1 MKCRDGGLCIG
12 HPKVAFVPFITRLWF
27 RWNSHI
33 WLFHFPCHFWPFG
46 VLSFFLS
53 PCKLENFEKAMRC
66 NPSNS
71 QFDSAHISPLS
82 ILRKHMEFY
91 IRWRSPICFQL
102 FDRGLPDLVMQSI
115 FTDEYPLIRGLGL
128 KIGFETDAMKMA
140 FEDKKMM
147 AINKI
152 RCCRNQWW
160 MIDPIS
166 YLSCVSSGSQNMKI
180 PEFADYLCRS
190 LELKPYWSF
199 YLRLILPSF
208 LK

>member
-1 MKCRDGGLCIG
+1 MKCRDGGYVLVTQKL
-12 HPKVAFVPFITRLWF
+12 H
-27 RWNSHI
+27 
-33 WLFHFPCHFWPFG
+33 LFPSSQGFDSDGIPIFDSPTFHAIFWPFG
-46 VLSFFLS
+46 VLSFFLG

-71 QFDSAHISPLS
+71 QSDSAHISLLS
-82 ILRKHMEFY
+82 ILRKYMEFY
-91 IRWRSPICFQL
+91 IWWRSPICFQL

-115 FTDEYPLIRGLGL
+115 FTDEYPLIHGLGL
-128 KIGFETDAMKMA
+128 KIGFETDVMKMA

-180 PEFADYLCRS
+180 HEFADYLCRS
-190 LELKPYWSF
+190 LELKPSWSF
-199 YLRLILPSF
+199 CLRLILPSF